1 MNDTQPHVQ
10 AVIGVSG
17 FRVESAGMGVSGER
31 FIRID
36 LPSTFTEEHVTRM
49 QRDFEH
55 MAQLA
60 QQHPKDIVELGNA
73 AARHDARHDF
83 HAAGEVARR
92 IGLTEA
98 EFVAR
103 GGGQV
108 GVAVAIIAVLVVAT
122 VIMADGPTGEPGP
135 PPTPAQPTTG
145 LDGGLP
151 PGGTP

>member
-1 MNDTQPHVQ
+1 MNDTQPHAQ

-36 LPSTFTEEHVTRM
+36 LPSTFTEEHVIRM
-49 QRDFEH
+49 QRDLEH
-55 MAQLA
+55 VAQLA
-60 QQHPKDIVELGNA
+60 QQYPKDMVELGNA
-73 AARHDARHDF
+73 AARHDF
-83 HAAGEVARR
+83 HIAGEVARR

-98 EFVAR
+98 EFVTR

-108 GVAVAIIAVLVVAT
+108 GIAIGIVAVLVVAAL
-122 VIMADGPTGEPGP
+122 ILADGPTGEPGP
-135 PPTPAQPTTG
+135 PPTPAAPTTD

-151 PGGTP
+151 PGGAP